1 MRKTPTDVSESDLR
15 AQLAREGLRPE
26 RWSNGPRAVYAA
38 HDHPY
43 GKVLMVVSGQITFTV
58 TGRGDVSMAPG
69 DRLDLPARTPHS
81 ALVGS
86 HGVVCL
92 EAHRDS

>member
-15 AQLAREGLRPE
+15 AQLAREGLNPE
-26 RWSNGPRAVYAA
+26 RWSNGPHAVYAA
-38 HDHPY
+38 HEHPY
-43 GKVLMVVSGQITFTV
+43 TKVLMVVSGSITFTV
-58 TGRGDVSMAPG
+58 AGGRVVPMQPG
-69 DRLDLPARTPHS
+69 DRLDLPAHTSHS

-92 EAHRDS
+92 EAHQDS